1 MRGPGIGRGGIA
13 PVEPGEVAF
22 DPTKIKGQV
31 RPGRVV
37 GSYFVGGTQLKGEAR
52 AEYQETVTVAAR
64 EAADAIQKEEI
75 PRAYKDY
82 VRDYFEEMRKE

>member
-13 PVEPGEVAF
+13 PVEPGDVAF
-22 DPTKIKGQV
+22 DPTKIKGQA

-37 GSYFVGGTQLKGEAR
+37 GSYFMDGTHVKGEAKV
-52 AEYQETVTVAAR
+52 EYQETVTVAAR
-64 EAADAIQKEEI
+64 EAADAIDKEEI